1 MIRLLCL
8 LLVAVSMY
16 AGPPTALAIRNARVV
31 TVSGPVIEKGTVLV
45 RDGLIEA
52 VGTNVAIPPDAWII
66 EGERLTVYPGL
77 IDALSTAGMPDAA
90 PATGSAR
97 TPAPAP
103 AAPQQPRTRV
113 RGPEDRPSCTSWL
126 RAADQLDPADRRIE
140 QLRSLGFTTAVVFPT
155 RGIFAGQGAVVN
167 LAGEKKAM
175 VVASPAAQYLTLS
188 TGGFLSF
195 PGSLMGVMA
204 YMRQM
209 YLDAEHYRAERDRYN
224 AHPAGAKRPD
234 YDRALEGVIE
244 SPRIL
249 LPASREVELDRM
261 TRFARDL
268 KQPTVLYGGTE
279 AYAAAS
285 RLRDAAMPVLVSLK
299 WPERSREADPDDIDS
314 TRTLEVRERAP
325 SSPAALAKA
334 GARFALYT
342 EGQSGRDLKLAMKRA
357 LDAGLQPLDAVKA
370 FTLAPAEI
378 YGVADRLG
386 SVDKGKIAN
395 LVVTDGELFNEKT
408 KIKYIII
415 DGAKYEP
422 APETGE
428 EVAR

>member
-1 MIRLLCL
+1 MIRFICL
-8 LLVAVSMY
+8 LVVAVCMY
-16 AGPPTALAIRNARVV
+16 AGPPTALAIRNARIV

-52 VGTNVAIPPDAWII
+52 VGANVAIPADAWIV
-66 EGERLTVYPGL
+66 EGEKLTVYPGL
-77 IDALSTAGMPDAA
+77 IDALSTVGMPNAA
-90 PATGSAR
+90 PATPTAPAASA
-97 TPAPAP
+97 AP

-126 RAADQLDPADRRIE
+126 RAADQLNPADRRIE

-167 LAGEKKAM
+167 LAGEKGAM
-175 VVASPAAQYLTLS
+175 VVASPAAQYLTFT
-188 TGGFLSF
+188 TGGFLNF

-204 YMRQM
+204 YMRQI
-209 YLDAEHYRAERDRYN
+209 YLDAAHYRAERDRYN
-224 AHPAGAKRPD
+224 AQPAGVKRPD
-234 YDRALEGVIE
+234 YDRALEGVLE

-249 LPASREVELDRM
+249 LPASRAVELDRM
-261 TRFARDL
+261 TRLARDL
-268 KQPTVLYGGTE
+268 KQPAVLYGGAE
-279 AYAAAS
+279 AYAYALV
-285 RLRDAAMPVLVSLK
+285 LREAGMPLLVSMK
-299 WPERSREADPDDIDS
+299 WPERPREADPDEVDAA
-314 TRTLEVRERAP
+314 RVLEMRERAP
-325 SSPAALAKA
+325 STPAELAKA

-342 EGQSGRDLKLAMKRA
+342 DGQSARDLARAMKRA
-357 LDAGLQPLDAVKA
+357 LDAGLAPLDAVRA

-386 SVDKGKIAN
+386 SIEKGKIAN
-395 LVVTDGELFNEKT
+395 LVVTDGEIFREKT
-408 KIKYIII
+408 KVKYIIV

-422 APETGE
+422 APETSE